1 MRPQNDFLLSLF
13 KSLSKIYV
21 EITTIIRWEKNIN
34 RNVVIFNDA
43 TKLIC
48 PITINRMQDL
58 YFVREKTMLSSFNE
72 VRIRR

>member
-1 MRPQNDFLLSLF
+1 MRLQNDFLLSLT

-43 TKLIC
+43 TMLIC
-48 PITINRMQDL
+48 PITVNHMQDL
-58 YFVREKTMLSSFNE
+58 YFVRERTMLSSFNE